1 MKLGSTVNQFGDD
14 RPALVHWI
22 PTSALGGLE
31 VALLTFLREAPELE
45 HTIVTGEASGPMADL
60 WRASGAKI
68 IETPEWWEFLGISWA
83 SRWSGFVNSR
93 PLSRLIIWSP
103 TRLNLILRPLSP
115 EIRCV
120 VHLGSVGAFGF
131 KARLFE
137 RMSALFNQSGCRPLL
152 IACSVAAKKTAADE
166 PILADYDCVVGYN
179 AARPEY
185 FALGSA
191 RQQQGRQRRM
201 WGMVARMDEGKGQSL
216 LLKAWALLPREF
228 GLRLCLVGGGPRE
241 ALLRQEAHEL
251 GLGGIV
257 EFAGAVPDP
266 SVIMRDWDAFVF
278 ATEAGEG
285 FGIAVAEAM
294 AAGLPCVV
302 TDVPALREMAEDAA
316 HYVRPHSA
324 AVLAEA
330 IMSVFK
336 DPDLAADLSR
346 KAKSRAEAQFTPS
359 AFSNAYKEAL
369 GLLRT

>member
-1 MKLGSTVNQFGDD
+1 MKLASTINQYGDG
-14 RPALVHWI
+14 RPELVHWI

-60 WRASGAKI
+60 WRASGATV

-83 SRWSGFVNSR
+83 SRWSGFVHSR

-120 VHLGSVGAFGF
+120 VHLGSVGALGF

-152 IACSVAAKKTAADE
+152 IACSVAAKKTAVDE
-166 PILADYDCVVGYN
+166 PMLANYDCVVGYN

-185 FALGSA
+185 FVLGSA
-191 RQQQGRQRRM
+191 NIQQGRQRRM
-201 WGMVARMDEGKGQSL
+201 WGMVARLDVGKGQSL
-216 LLKAWALLPREF
+216 ILKAWALLPREF

-241 ALLRQEAHEL
+241 AALRQEAHEL
-251 GLGGIV
+251 GLAGIV
-257 EFAGAVPDP
+257 DFTGAVPDP
-266 SVIMRDWDAFVF
+266 SVIMKDWDGFVF
-278 ATEAGEG
+278 ATTAGEG

-316 HYVRPHSA
+316 LYVRPNSA
-324 AVLAEA
+324 GALADA
-330 IMSVFK
+330 IMSIVK
-336 DPDLAADLSR
+336 DPDFAANLSS
-346 KAKSRAEAQFTPS
+346 KARYRAAGKFAPS
-359 AFSNAYKEAL
+359 AFGNAYKQAL
-369 GLLRT
+369 GLLRP